1 MVRAGAPHRRRVV
14 LTAAHSLGLS
24 AIVAASGL
32 LLTVPARLARAMV
45 ASRVD
50 LHAVDAPFEV
60 APFEIRQQWHERFH
74 QDSGNRWLRELIF
87 GLFHERSRRT
97 PEAQGAEGERSEALR
112 TDRA

>member
-1 MVRAGAPHRRRVV
+1 
-14 LTAAHSLGLS
+14 
-24 AIVAASGL
+24 
-32 LLTVPARLARAMV
+32 V